1 MKPNTIEYGRKTM
14 EIVEEETTMSVLLIT
29 YDYDISNAEIPSV
42 LGIMTGYKHIKL
54 SNGSYAIETHEK
66 TRTIFNKLLPFLG
79 DKVHLIVVTLIK
91 PFSGTVS
98 APVSVWLSK
107 HLSEF

>member
-1 MKPNTIEYGRKTM
+1 
-14 EIVEEETTMSVLLIT
+14 MSILLIT
-29 YDYDISNAEIPSV
+29 FDIDQTNAEMDRV
-42 LGIMTGYKHIKL
+42 LGMVTAYNHIQL
-54 SNGSYAIETHEK
+54 ANGSYAIETHEK

-79 DKVHLIVVTLIK
+79 DKVHLIVVTLVK